1 MVILNVLGFEL
12 LKIYIFIQYFRQK
25 YTDFFFFLEKE
36 DSDFYLFRR
45 FKMSSAWLLCLLSI
59 EIRLKANIIWLLMYT
74 KCPQF

>member
-1 MVILNVLGFEL
+1 MFQAEIHRL
-12 LKIYIFIQYFRQK
+12 
-25 YTDFFFFLEKE
+25 FFFFLEKE